1 MSTLSPLQHSCQT
14 MRRSFSSLLARSAPS
29 MAASPSAVIL
39 IGSTRPALIGLTSVL
54 PIPPGSPTMNTTAT
68 ATFNQPVRYRST
80 RSTRGLYDGK
90 DVAFGNNVPFSLKK
104 TRRRWNPN
112 LQYKRV
118 YSEILDE
125 MIPFHLTTSALRTI
139 DKMGGLDE
147 YLLHSKHVSTKGEGE
162 GQRVRN
168 RLIQKIQH
176 REMLKQCAIERGENV
191 DDWDRIVL
199 EGKKIRQQAAPTTP
213 QSSSSSSLME
223 ES

>member
-1 MSTLSPLQHSCQT
+1 MLQ
-14 MRRSFSSLLARSAPS
+14 RSFSSLLARTAPAIVAAPS
-29 MAASPSAVIL
+29 
-39 IGSTRPALIGLTSVL
+39 IGSSRPGLIGLTTALS
-54 PIPPGSPTMNTTAT
+54 IPPGSPTTNTNTAT
-68 ATFNQPVRYRST
+68 TINQQQQRYRST

-125 MIPFHLTTSALRTI
+125 MIPFHITTSALRTI

-168 RLIQKIQH
+168 RLIQKIKH

-199 EGKKIRQQAAPTTP
+199 EGKKIRQQQQQAPLPTT
-213 QSSSSSSLME
+213 QSLPSSSLME

>member
-1 MSTLSPLQHSCQT
+1 MVATP
-14 MRRSFSSLLARSAPS
+14 SFGSS
-29 MAASPSAVIL
+29 
-39 IGSTRPALIGLTSVL
+39 RPGLIGLASVL
-54 PIPPGSPTMNTTAT
+54 SI
-68 ATFNQPVRYRST
+68 QQRQRST

-125 MIPFHLTTSALRTI
+125 MIPFHITTSALRTI

-147 YLLHSKHVSTKGEGE
+147 YLIHSKHVSTKGEGE

-176 REMLKQCAIERGENV
+176 REMLKQRAIDRGENV
-191 DDWDRIVL
+191 EDWDRIVL
-199 EGKKIRQQAAPTTP
+199 EGKKIRQAPIT
-213 QSSSSSSLME
+213 QSVPTSSLVE